1 MTTSAPSTRRVV
13 QSQGSRRVVHLS
25 ARSRARRALDGELV
39 WWWLLLGLD
48 FAVLW
53 AAVAMQGSVPLSIFV
68 LPLALATILLGPR
81 RLPWFVV
88 VTLVALSLAV
98 WQQDTITARI
108 SVGVLVIFVYG
119 LVILLGSFRRS
130 RLGVSGIRGESMLVD
145 LRDRIIQQGRLPSLP
160 AGWSAE
166 SVLRSAGG
174 TPFAGDFVVATQSD
188 PGRLDLAVVDV
199 SGKGEAAGTR
209 ALMLSG
215 ALGGLLGALPP
226 ARFLPAAN
234 EYLLRQGWEE
244 GFATAVH
251 LTVDL
256 HTGDFEI
263 RTAGHPPALHLQS
276 GSGRWQTVVSEGPVL
291 GLIADAEF
299 LIGRGRMQH
308 GDALMLYTDG
318 LVETPQRDLT
328 MGIDRLRG
336 RAERLMPQGL
346 AGGAEQL
353 VEQLGSA
360 NDDCALLMLHR
371 A

>member
-13 QSQGSRRVVHLS
+13 QAQGTRRVVHLS
-25 ARSRARRALDGELV
+25 ARSRARRAFDGELV
-39 WWWLLLGLD
+39 WWWLLLVVDLM
-48 FAVLW
+48 VLW
-53 AAVAMQGSVPLSIFV
+53 AAVVMQGSVPLSIFV

-88 VTLVALSLAV
+88 VTLLALSVAV
-98 WQQDTITARI
+98 WRQDAINMRI
-108 SVGVLVIFVYG
+108 SVGVLVIFIYG

-130 RLGVSGIRGESMLVD
+130 RLGVSGLRGESMLVD
-145 LRDRIIQQGRLPSLP
+145 LRDRIIQQGQLPELP
-160 AGWSAE
+160 TGWSAE

-188 PGRLDLAVVDV
+188 PGRLALAVVDV

-215 ALGGLLGALPP
+215 ALGGLLGALSPEQ
-226 ARFLPAAN
+226 FLPAAN
-234 EYLLRQGWEE
+234 AYLLRQGWEE

-251 LTVDL
+251 LNIDL
-256 HTGDFEI
+256 RTGDFEI
-263 RTAGHPPALHLQS
+263 RTAGHPPALHLRS
-276 GSGRWQTVVSEGPVL
+276 GSGRWHAIDSEGPVL
-291 GLIADAEF
+291 GLIDDAEF
-299 LIGRGRMQH
+299 TVARGRVQH

-318 LVETPQRDLT
+318 LVETPQRDVT

-346 AGGAEQL
+346 SGGAERL

>member
-1 MTTSAPSTRRVV
+1 
-13 QSQGSRRVVHLS
+13 
-25 ARSRARRALDGELV
+25 
-39 WWWLLLGLD
+39 
-48 FAVLW
+48 
-53 AAVAMQGSVPLSIFV
+53 
-68 LPLALATILLGPR
+68 
-81 RLPWFVV
+81 
-88 VTLVALSLAV
+88 
-98 WQQDTITARI
+98 
-108 SVGVLVIFVYG
+108 
-119 LVILLGSFRRS
+119 
-130 RLGVSGIRGESMLVD
+130 
-145 LRDRIIQQGRLPSLP
+145 
-160 AGWSAE
+160 AE

-215 ALGGLLGALPP
+215 ALGGLLGALPS

-234 EYLLRQGWEE
+234 EYLLRQRWQE

-251 LTVDL
+251 LTIDL
-256 HTGDFEI
+256 RTGDFEI

-276 GSGRWQTVVSEGPVL
+276 GSGRWQAVVSEGPVL
-291 GLIADAEF
+291 GLVEDAAF
-299 LIGRGRMQH
+299 TVARGRVHH

-336 RAERLMPQGL
+336 RAERLLPQGL
-346 AGGAEQL
+346 TGGAEQL

-371 A
+371 G